1 MTDPKGAA
9 GQSPLKRLSLPDW
22 TPETVRGTIRE
33 IEQTK
38 LTPEL
43 RMTLGRMAL
52 DPRMQ
57 TVWGELLKRD
67 RPSGQFKY
75 PALLPESPYLTSID
89 AVQFAALG
97 ETFRFVFSAARK
109 KVPVSKPNE
118 GEQSKE
124 SLIQHAQ
131 SLRRVANDLRLALSK
146 GQLGIASREMKEQAG
161 KDLPVLLRVASW
173 LERLAFAHRRPD
185 SLLMVKNDR
194 DDPRCARGTN
204 LNCREFR

>member
-1 MTDPKGAA
+1 VNAGLQAPIPTTDDFATARVVEAHQAYRLVEGSGVVMTDPKGAA

-118 GEQSKE
+118 VEQSKE

-146 GQLGIASREMKEQAG
+146 GQLGIASREMKEQAE
-161 KDLPVLLRVASW
+161 K
-173 LERLAFAHRRPD
+173 
-185 SLLMVKNDR
+185 
-194 DDPRCARGTN
+194 T
-204 LNCREFR
+204 FRYFCV